1 MARLTARPAARPAE
15 LDLPATRGGVPLP
28 CRAPGVHPDD
38 WHPVG
43 RDLAADDEYAQAL
56 CAGCPVTVECLR
68 YSLDTR
74 EPYGVWGGS
83 ARSPAPR
90 CCGRAAPAGPRRWR
104 DDAVG

>member
-1 MARLTARPAARPAE
+1 VARLTARPAARPAE

-74 EPYGVWGGS
+74 EPYGVWGGVS
-83 ARSPAPR
+83 EVT
-90 CCGRAAPAGPRRWR
+90 RAALLRQSRTRRAE
-104 DDAVG
+104 AVA